1 MQKGSNCQK
10 KISGGKYNLLD
21 FLKKAQEK
29 VLNQVNN
36 QTQDNQNDNDVWP
49 QRSPKDHSKKSKNAR
64 VGEKKRPLDSAG
76 EYLLVTV
83 AMRTYLDV
91 HVNG

>member
-1 MQKGSNCQK
+1 MTMMYGHREVQKTT
-10 KISGGKYNLLD
+10 L
-21 FLKKAQEK
+21 
-29 VLNQVNN
+29 
-36 QTQDNQNDNDVWP
+36 
-49 QRSPKDHSKKSKNAR
+49 KKSKNAR

-91 HVNG
+91 HFNG